1 MAFPTEC
8 AKGTP
13 QGVFLLA
20 KEEFGCSASQTAFA
34 TLAARLAP
42 VNACPSAESTN

>member
-20 KEEFGCSASQTAFA
+20 KEEFGCSASQTLFA
-34 TLAARLAP
+34 TLAARLVP
-42 VNACPSAESTN
+42 VIENSQTNN